1 MKIPTACQ
9 ASVLSGPGQQL
20 LLSTLVYTKSFDFTT
35 HSMYLPYLRVLNDN
49 GMTIFLYELQ
59 EEEPGL
65 PPHHHPLLDE
75 KDGFLVVSL

>member
-1 MKIPTACQ
+1 
-9 ASVLSGPGQQL
+9 
-20 LLSTLVYTKSFDFTT
+20 
-35 HSMYLPYLRVLNDN
+35 MYLPYLRVLNDN